1 MSVIEIKSINYKP
14 NLVILEKYI
23 VTFKGTFIY
32 LYNMKGKLLFNN
44 FIHPGEDIAGLFIIN
59 NNYLIGYSKYV
70 FFKVIINKKEF
81 EIENI
86 ILERAILREIFDIF
100 YSKTNKLLVI
110 SYIDNIEIRDIND
123 LNKNPI
129 QIINQKLSFLLNI
142 NKDLFFAFNRSFI
155 SLYKKINNIKLYQL
169 STKSFHIYNDDNY
182 FIKLLK
188 LDNKIIMVVKD
199 SILYLIN
206 IKTMKTLKKFYLGH
220 YPGDIVFIYKIE
232 DNIYICKEGFL
243 ILFKYV
249 ENQLLFSKFENNSKN
264 LLTFNILINLFLEKQ
279 FPKLYKTITINCIE
293 NKIRR
298 DFNLILVKIFV
309 FGNYRRGF
317 FSKITPFHCALEY
330 DLKVDN
336 KYEKKSLKKNELI
349 GRKKIG
355 KNDLRTE
362 KIKKRKNQLK
372 KYDIIYH
379 PQKFK
384 KKYR

>member
-1 MSVIEIKSINYKP
+1 M
-14 NLVILEKYI
+14 
-23 VTFKGTFIY
+23 
-32 LYNMKGKLLFNN
+32 
-44 FIHPGEDIAGLFIIN
+44 D
-59 NNYLIGYSKYV
+59 
-70 FFKVIINKKEF
+70 
-81 EIENI
+81 
-86 ILERAILREIFDIF
+86 
-100 YSKTNKLLVI
+100 
-110 SYIDNIEIRDIND
+110 
-123 LNKNPI
+123 
-129 QIINQKLSFLLNI
+129 
-142 NKDLFFAFNRSFI
+142 
-155 SLYKKINNIKLYQL
+155 
-169 STKSFHIYNDDNY
+169 
-182 FIKLLK
+182 
-188 LDNKIIMVVKD
+188 
-199 SILYLIN
+199 
-206 IKTMKTLKKFYLGH
+206 
-220 YPGDIVFIYKIE
+220 DIVFIYKIE

-298 DFNLILVKIFV
+298 DFNLILVRIFV
-309 FGNYRRGF
+309 SGNYRRGF

-330 DLKVDN
+330 DLKVGN